1 MTITKTV
8 IYTCSDGKEFTD
20 EKLAEKHENELS
32 RKSDARYE
40 QWTRTYYSGQKL
52 LKAHS
57 LNETGTW
64 RIRGE
69 DPNCDFGGSHY
80 QPELGTVE
88 GRLEDVIRYAVKL
101 PDFYTWGAGG
111 DIEKI
116 KIKRL

>member
-1 MTITKTV
+1 MRQ
-8 IYTCSDGKEFTD
+8 
-20 EKLAEKHENELS
+20 ELGVF
-32 RKSDARYE
+32 E
-40 QWTRTYYSGQKL
+40 
-52 LKAHS
+52 
-57 LNETGTW
+57 
-64 RIRGE
+64 GE

-101 PDFYTWGAGG
+101 PNFYTWGAGG